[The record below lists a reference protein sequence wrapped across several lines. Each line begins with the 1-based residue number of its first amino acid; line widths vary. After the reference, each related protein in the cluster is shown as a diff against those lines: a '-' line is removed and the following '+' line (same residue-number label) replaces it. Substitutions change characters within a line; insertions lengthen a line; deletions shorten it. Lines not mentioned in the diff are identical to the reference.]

1 MLLGYTTIT
10 LSQDFFCVCHAK
22 VGNGKSSSM
31 INLVFL
37 EQIENL
43 AISPPKKLGAI

>member
-10 LSQDFFCVCHAK
+10 LSQYFFCLCHAK
-22 VGNGKSSSM
+22 VGKGKSSSM
-31 INLVFL
+31 INLVLL

-43 AISPPKKLGAI
+43 AISPLPKLVAI